1 MVLESEYLTAQQF
14 IIRTRPNNFIEN
26 NSSHNQRYLDYLLDI
41 LLDTYDV
48 SELNILKLA
57 MDIVAGD
64 LLKAIEYE
72 NNLKD

>member
-1 MVLESEYLTAQQF
+1 MVLESEYLMAQQY

-26 NSSHNQRYLDYLLDI
+26 SSSHNQKYLDYLLDI
-41 LLDTYDV
+41 LLDTFDF
-48 SELNILKLA
+48 SELYIIRLA

-72 NNLKD
+72 NKPKD